1 MIANLGG
8 PKTRYPQARSAAVFS
23 GSALAMATRWELR
36 FMSIRFACP
45 HCRATIK
52 AAGASAGKQLACPK
66 CDLPLEVPIPKGD
79 LLPDNGAVV
88 AITSVPANDPFAFD
102 SPGNEDSEDYFAP
115 PRRRNRGNGTVALV
129 WGVLGFFLFPPLGFV
144 AISLAKRA
152 LREDYTDGAAKAALI
167 FGWIDVVFCF
177 LFCLSAS
184 IALLQLAALWQ
195 YTPPGP

>member
-1 MIANLGG
+1 
-8 PKTRYPQARSAAVFS
+8 
-23 GSALAMATRWELR
+23 
-36 FMSIRFACP
+36 MSIRFACP

-52 AAGASAGKQLACPK
+52 APGASAGKQLACPK
-66 CDLPLEVPIPKGD
+66 CDLPLAVPIPKGD
-79 LLPDNGAVV
+79 LLPDNGAAG
-88 AITSVPANDPFAFD
+88 AITSVPALAAKDPFAFD
-102 SPGNEDSEDYFAP
+102 SPDEDGENDAAA

-129 WGVLGFFLFPPLGFV
+129 WGVLGLILFPPLGFV

-152 LREDYTDGAAKAALI
+152 LREDYTDGVAKAALI

-184 IALLQLAALWQ
+184 FALLQLAAFWQ

>member
-1 MIANLGG
+1 
-8 PKTRYPQARSAAVFS
+8 
-23 GSALAMATRWELR
+23 
-36 FMSIRFACP
+36 MSIRFACP

-79 LLPDNGAVV
+79 LLPDNGTAGV
-88 AITSVPANDPFAFD
+88 ITSGPLASVAKDPFAFD
-102 SPGNEDSEDYFAP
+102 SARGEGGEDYSAP

-129 WGVLGFFLFPPLGFV
+129 WGVLGFVLFPPLGFV

-184 IALLQLAALWQ
+184 FALLQLAAFWQ
-195 YTPPGP
+195 YTPPGG